1 MKLPGL
7 SEQQTSDLKF
17 SVNPIT
23 GYPRPLSPIEVM
35 ELIQVLV
42 DNGLNKKDISEKL
55 DTELSNVTNYYDR
68 MKKLIPEV
76 QELVGWNQTD
86 KKQLKLGYSSVW
98 HYSRLG
104 DNGQLWI
111 YKKHLENNCTRDE
124 IRDTAQLF
132 DRGFG
137 NLEACFNEILDRRT
151 KKEELTLI
159 TGKITKDIVE
169 ANLKNISQ
177 AKRDNILSDILTNLF
192 SIDSHIKSTLTPKKF
207 YILINPN
214 HEKQAY
220 SKIISNGFE
229 EKITELIGEKFE

>member
-111 YKKHLENNCTRDE
+111 YKKHLEHNCTRDE
-124 IRDTAQLF
+124 ISDTAQLF

-177 AKRDNILSDILTNLF
+177 AKRDNILSDILINLF

>member
-42 DNGLNKKDISEKL
+42 DNGVNKKDISEKL

-111 YKKHLENNCTRDE
+111 YKKHLEHNCTRDE

-207 YILINPN
+207 YILINPIQ
-214 HEKQAY
+214 EKQAY

-229 EKITELIGEKFE
+229 EEITELIGEKFE